1 MTSRAGIGPRR
12 QPQQFRRLSDNL
24 YEQEVIVD
32 DDLTLYTSG
41 RKSTSLRSAIYI
53 ILCVITG
60 GIYYLICRW
69 NTTIEM
75 KTKTFPCSLADADY
89 ICIKNQWGEIS
100 LNRITKIDFGM
111 KASMIF
117 PRSFTEVD
125 ASQDIILDHLRFYEY
140 RYFKFFFNPNTGMF
154 EPNYAWVDSN
164 WTSVSRVFL
173 EQDDD
178 QEIHSKRSI
187 FGKNQVEI
195 QEKSNFRL
203 LVDEVLHPFFVF
215 QIASIILWS
224 LDDYYYYAGAILF
237 ISVTSSIATFLE
249 TKRNI
254 NRMKDLSRFSCHVRL
269 LRNGVWVYMNSE
281 EMVPGDLFEIESG
294 SLNLFPCD
302 AVLLTGDCIV
312 NESMLTGESLP
323 VSKSPIPDQELAS
336 LDFEAEEPASSP
348 HMSKYFLFSGTKI
361 IRIRPGNQAEL
372 SKKYPSIIGSRK
384 GAIALVVRTGFN
396 TTKGSLIRSMLF
408 PRPNTFK
415 FYRDAF
421 RFIGVLAVI
430 SGLGFLGS
438 LYNFVKLGINWE
450 TIIIR
455 ALDLITIAVPPA
467 LPATM
472 AIGTSFAISRLRK
485 SGIFCT
491 SPPRVNI
498 GGKINIM
505 CFDKTGTLTE
515 EGLDVLGVRFTVPN
529 ESRFESP
536 YHEIPSLQPVR
547 FSRMY
552 RTIETLMTK
561 PVPISGAL
569 GSTVQEHPSF
579 GPTMSGVSIMHSN
592 DPNNPVVEPDFP
604 YPLIICAMATCHSIK
619 VVGGDLMGDPLDL
632 KMFQFTNWN
641 IEEDFSSSVAAK
653 KTVRNGATLTVRPPW
668 VPAYDTV
675 TSSKNFG
682 TETFTELGVVKSFEF
697 VSNLRRQSVIVQR
710 FKYSGSTAV
719 GNAFTESSSDPG
731 IYPEYEVFVK
741 GAPEV
746 MQSICDISTFPKDYN
761 EQLRYYTHHGYRV
774 IAVAY
779 KKLESM
785 SLASVQ
791 KLKRQSVETGLLFL
805 GFIIFE
811 NKLKPGTFPVI
822 KTLNKAAIRQV
833 MCTGDNVLTS
843 ISVSRECGLVK
854 KSSRIFIPRFES
866 GQSHEEDARIVWED
880 VDDSNLKLDPVTFKP
895 NGDVSPERLAD
906 YQMAIT
912 GDAFQWMLE
921 FASDE
926 IFEKMLVK
934 TQIFARMSP
943 DQKHFLVENLQHLGY
958 CVGFCGD
965 GTNDCGALKSAD
977 IGLSLSEAEAS
988 VAAPF
993 TSNNSD
999 LECVLQVI
1007 REGRAALVTSFCC
1020 FKYMALYSLIQFT
1033 SVSLMYSLAQNIGD
1047 FQFMYIDICLIIPI
1061 AVFMGQTG
1069 PHPSIHPKRP
1079 TASLVSKKVLTSL
1092 IGQVVLSMIFQIGIF
1107 VWVRSQPWY
1116 KEGIADIENQ
1126 TYLSMENTVVFLSS
1140 CYQYVIV
1147 AIVFTVGPPY
1157 QASIWKNVPLISV
1170 IFLIISFTTY
1180 LTLLPPT
1187 IAVDLLEIVV
1197 LPWDGRVVI
1206 VAVAIFNFV
1215 ASWLV
1220 ERYVIFYLVK
1230 FLGLI
1235 TERIRIMKIDRNVVD
1250 THSNYSLHRLAKIEK
1265 WRQSGKKFKII
1276 RDEFK

>member
-12 QPQQFRRLSDNL
+12 QPQQFMRLSDNL

-41 RKSTSLRSAIYI
+41 RKSTGLRSAIYI

-69 NTTIEM
+69 NTAIEM

-125 ASQDIILDHLRFYEY
+125 ASQDIILDHLRFYDY
-140 RYFKFFFNPNTGMF
+140 RYFKFFFNPNTEMF

-438 LYNFVKLGINWE
+438 LYNFIKLGINWE

-529 ESRFESP
+529 ESRFENP

-569 GSTVQEHPSF
+569 GSTVPEYPSF

-641 IEEDFSSSVAAK
+641 IEEDFSSNVAAK

-697 VSNLRRQSVIVQR
+697 VSNLRRQSVVVQR

-719 GNAFTESSSDPG
+719 GNSFTESSSDPG

-926 IFEKMLVK
+926 IFEK
-934 TQIFARMSP
+934 
-943 DQKHFLVENLQHLGY
+943 
-958 CVGFCGD
+958 
-965 GTNDCGALKSAD
+965 
-977 IGLSLSEAEAS
+977 
-988 VAAPF
+988 
-993 TSNNSD
+993 
-999 LECVLQVI
+999 
-1007 REGRAALVTSFCC
+1007 
-1020 FKYMALYSLIQFT
+1020 
-1033 SVSLMYSLAQNIGD
+1033 
-1047 FQFMYIDICLIIPI
+1047 
-1061 AVFMGQTG
+1061 VF
-1069 PHPSIHPKRP
+1069 
-1079 TASLVSKKVLTSL
+1079 
-1092 IGQVVLSMIFQIGIF
+1092 
-1107 VWVRSQPWY
+1107 
-1116 KEGIADIENQ
+1116 
-1126 TYLSMENTVVFLSS
+1126 
-1140 CYQYVIV
+1140 
-1147 AIVFTVGPPY
+1147 
-1157 QASIWKNVPLISV
+1157 
-1170 IFLIISFTTY
+1170 
-1180 LTLLPPT
+1180 
-1187 IAVDLLEIVV
+1187 
-1197 LPWDGRVVI
+1197 
-1206 VAVAIFNFV
+1206 
-1215 ASWLV
+1215 
-1220 ERYVIFYLVK
+1220 
-1230 FLGLI
+1230 
-1235 TERIRIMKIDRNVVD
+1235 
-1250 THSNYSLHRLAKIEK
+1250 
-1265 WRQSGKKFKII
+1265 
-1276 RDEFK
+1276 